1 MEANGNDCHTPPT
14 PAILDSG
21 VHEDAAVK
29 ALTSK
34 ILGPPKFD
42 DPHEARDFLK
52 GRLAAAFRIFGKYG
66 FDEGVAGHITL
77 RVCYRVV
84 IQNAK
89 EY

>member
-1 MEANGNDCHTPPT
+1 MEANGNDCHTTPT
-14 PAILDSG
+14 PAILDSV

-29 ALTSK
+29 ALTSN

-77 RVCYRVV
+77 RVCVQSRHPNV
-84 IQNAK
+84 K